1 MKARIFKAY
10 DIRGL
15 YPEEFNE
22 GVAVEIAANLP
33 HYFHSKSKGKTT
45 KIVIGRDARIGSLTI
60 YRAIRAAL
68 KKGKYKVKLIQI
80 NLATTPMFYFL
91 VAKLKAQGGIMVTA
105 SHNPKNWN
113 GLKVVGYNAEMISGK
128 KVLKIINRE

>member
-1 MKARIFKAY
+1 MNLNIFKAY

-15 YPEEFNE
+15 YPSEVNP
-22 GVAVEIAANLP
+22 AVMFEIALGLVK
-33 HYFHSKSKGKTT
+33 YFSLKSKKKTP
-45 KIVIGRDARIGSLTI
+45 KIVIGRDARIGSPTLYKAVI
-60 YRAIRAAL
+60 KGLQRAGI
-68 KKGKYKVKLIQI
+68 KTQIVKIG
-80 NLATTPMFYFL
+80 LATTPMFYFL

-113 GLKVVGYNAEMISGK
+113 GLKVVGKNAEMIGGK